1 MKFRPII
8 VTAMAFL
15 SLSLVACQKS
25 AKDAAK
31 EGNAK
36 VAEVT
41 SLSNQLFDQH
51 KIFILT
57 KPGSE
62 IEVRAMANLYNW
74 NEKKNSIGD
83 IRAKLNGIVSRVDDI
98 FKTDRRKDVRI
109 DDPQGNLLRAKQ
121 NALAYLASLESFEK
135 TGKTGMTK
143 LIEKIQLEQQQ
154 KQQQSS
160 QEKEQLEKLQQ
171 QQETKAEHTPTGF

>member
-36 VAEVT
+36 VAEVV
-41 SLSNQLFDQH
+41 SLSNQLSEQH
-51 KIFILT
+51 NIFIMT

-62 IEVRAMANLYNW
+62 LEVRIMANIYKW
-74 NEKKNSIGD
+74 DQKRTSIGD
-83 IRAKLNGIVSRVDDI
+83 IRAKLNGVVSRVDDI

-135 TGKTGMTK
+135 TGKTGHTK
-143 LIEKIQLEQQQ
+143 AIEKIQLQLEQQQ
-154 KQQQSS
+154 LSS

-171 QQETKAEHTPTGF
+171 QQETKAEHTPTDL